1 MVKHLSLFVFGSIPK
16 LIFVALMWLCIP
28 TVAKAQDED
37 ILLLLNNKAVGSVY
51 VNSLYNTK
59 DETVLLPVLE
69 VFGLLE
75 INYQPDK
82 SNFTVQGNYI
92 SSNNHYSI
100 NFLTGLIKIGKKEYT
115 LSPNEYKIS
124 ETDFYLSPKVL
135 EEVFG
140 LHFTVKIDQLVLSLS
155 SDQTLPVESRK
166 SREQL
171 RERMEGLDYKKQD
184 FPLRYN
190 RKRSILSGTM
200 LDYSINTD
208 LSASEK
214 SLGYTLSGGLEVLG
228 GDLQGSIS
236 GSNSSSGNNF
246 LNASGLRWKYAIRD
260 NNFNSG
266 IMAGQISTT
275 GLQPFSIKGVSVS
288 NDPIEPRQMYETY
301 PIDGTTEPESEVEI
315 YVNERLADFK
325 RADEL
330 GYYRFDVPISYGT
343 TRISIK
349 IYTPSGKI
357 IISDKQLQ
365 VPFTFLPKGTV
376 SYNIQAGQTES
387 YMTSDSLSG
396 QLIAHGDIAMGLT
409 KWLTASLGTQYLGNS
424 LHPGKLEVYTSIS
437 ARIAK
442 QYLVNIDA
450 SPSNFYRLTGSVMY
464 PNNLNLNVI
473 YTRFDGLSIY
483 NARNAKDY
491 LNTNMYFPFRIFGIN
506 TGFRLSGDY
515 FTLPSNTLTMYRTD
529 LNARL
534 GAVDIRLNYYDNLVI
549 TNNNTSFG
557 QGLLTG
563 GLTYTIARSPGVPV
577 YVRGMYTRLQTSYNV
592 HKNYL
597 EQSEVNVS
605 RTLFKSGRIDLSLSY
620 NYLQKTV
627 NSRVGLTLDLN
638 SLRSV
643 TSAYLNGNRFTA
655 RQSIT
660 GSVGWDIPNEQ
671 LVTSNRQQVGR
682 SAAAV
687 ILYVDNNSSGTYDK
701 GDQLLPYKAV
711 KLDQTAT
718 LIMGSDS
725 ILRLTQLQS
734 YYKYNLAINRNAIPD
749 PTLVPIIDMFS
760 FITDPNQY
768 KQIEIPFYRGGIAE
782 GSVLVARDGKEFGQ
796 GGLRI
801 LLKAVGKDFQTVVRT
816 MSDGNFYVMDLA
828 PGKYTMEIDPIQL
841 GFLNVKCEPEKVEFE
856 IKALADGDYVE
867 DLNITLTPI
876 EAKKEV
882 VVVPKIQPNVVKDS
896 VVTKV
901 PEPIRILQKD
911 TTPLLKQDTIIATK
925 IEKTSIRVDT
935 TIAVKDTTA
944 SIKIEKTTAPKDTTV
959 RLQKDT
965 IPVPS
970 KLPLVARYKGLILPK
985 YLGEP
990 LILRNKQG
998 KYSINFG
1005 SFSQKKQTKTL
1016 VDLINK
1022 KSPDKTLIVNKN
1034 GHYLVSL
1041 GYFDNRKIAEKIKA
1055 SIVFKKKSKR

>member
-1 MVKHLSLFVFGSIPK
+1 MVKHLSLFAFGSFPK
-16 LIFVALMWLCIP
+16 LIFVALIGLCIP
-28 TVAKAQDED
+28 EIAKAQQEE
-37 ILLLLNNKAVGSVY
+37 ILLSLNHPALGTVY
-51 VNSLYNTK
+51 VNSLYNAK

-82 SNFTVQGNYI
+82 SNFTIQGNYI
-92 SSNNHYSI
+92 TANNPYVI
-100 NFLTGLIKIGKKEYT
+100 NFSTGTIKLGKKSYSLT
-115 LSPNEYKIS
+115 PDEYKIS
-124 ETDFYLSPKVL
+124 ETDFYLTPKVL
-135 EEVFG
+135 EDVFG
-140 LHFTVKIDQLVLSLS
+140 LHFTVKIDQLVLSLI
-155 SDQTLPVESRK
+155 SDQTLPIESRK
-166 SREQL
+166 SREQARDRL
-171 RERMEGLDYKKQD
+171 EGLDYKKED
-184 FPLRYN
+184 FPMRYKLN
-190 RKRSILSGTM
+190 RSLVSGTM
-200 LDYSINTD
+200 LDYSVNAD
-208 LSASEK
+208 LSAAER
-214 SLGYTLSGGLEVLG
+214 SLGYTFTGGLEVLG
-228 GDLQGSIS
+228 GDLQGTVT
-236 GSNSSSGNNF
+236 GSNSTSGYNY
-246 LNASGLRWKYAIRD
+246 LNATGLRWRYAIRD
-260 NNFNSG
+260 NDYISG
-266 IMAGQISTT
+266 IMAGQIATT
-275 GLQPFSIKGVSVS
+275 GLQPFAIKGVSVS

-330 GYYRFDVPISYGT
+330 GYYRFDVPITYGT
-343 TRISIK
+343 TRISLK

-357 IISDKQLQ
+357 IVSDKQMQ
-365 VPFTFLPKGTV
+365 VPFNFLPKGVV
-376 SYNIQAGQTES
+376 SYNFQAGQTES
-387 YMTSDSLSG
+387 YMSSDTLSG
-396 QLIAHGDIAMGLT
+396 QLIAHGNVAMGLT
-409 KWLTASLGTQYLGNS
+409 KWLTASLGSQYLGNS
-424 LHPGKLEVYTSIS
+424 VGPGSFEIYSSIS

-450 SPSNFYRLTGSVMY
+450 SPNYFYRFTGSVMY

-483 NARNAKDY
+483 NSRNATDY
-491 LNTNMYFPFRIFGIN
+491 LNTNMYFPFRIFGLS
-506 TGFRLSGDY
+506 TGFRISGDY
-515 FTLPSNTLTMYRTD
+515 FTLPSSTLTMYRTD
-529 LNARL
+529 LNARV
-534 GAVDIRLNYYDNLVI
+534 GSMDIRLNYYDNLV
-549 TNNNTSFG
+549 TSNNNTSFG

-563 GLTYTIARSPGVPV
+563 GLTYTIARSPGIPV
-577 YVRGMYTRLQTSYNV
+577 YVRGMYTRFQTSYNV
-592 HKNYL
+592 HKNSL
-597 EQSEVNVS
+597 EQSEVNIS
-605 RTLFKSGRIDLSLSY
+605 RTLLKTGRIDLSFAY
-620 NYLQKTV
+620 NYQLKTT
-627 NSRVGLTLDLN
+627 NSRIGLTFDLS

-643 TSAYLNGNRFTA
+643 TTAYLTGKNLNA

-660 GSVGWDIPNEQ
+660 GSIGWDVPNEKV
-671 LVTSNRQQVGR
+671 VTSNRQQVGR
-682 SAAAV
+682 SAVAV
-687 ILYVDNNSSGTYDK
+687 IMYVDNNSSGSYDQ

-718 LIMGSDS
+718 LNLGSDS

-734 YYKYNLAINRNAIPD
+734 YYKYNLAVNRSAIPD
-749 PTLVPIIDMFS
+749 PTLVPIIDKFS
-760 FITDPNQY
+760 FIADPNQY